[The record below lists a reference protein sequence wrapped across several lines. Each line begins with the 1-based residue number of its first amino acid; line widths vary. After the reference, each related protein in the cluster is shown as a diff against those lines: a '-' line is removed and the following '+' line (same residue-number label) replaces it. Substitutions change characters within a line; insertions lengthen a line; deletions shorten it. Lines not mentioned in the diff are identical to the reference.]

1 MAQQR
6 FDKDRKKSFGGYGK
20 PKGDYKRPYGGSPR
34 NERSDYDR
42 DERPA
47 DFADSDEVT
56 GLIVGRNPVMEA
68 LKSGKAL
75 DTIYVNEN
83 AGGSI
88 GAITRIARE
97 RGIVIKNVSDQKLTQ
112 MCGGASHLAP
122 ENTLTA
128 FRLAKTLG
136 ADGFEC
142 DVQITRDRHLV
153 VAHDYLTDLK
163 TGVHGNIPD
172 MDFDDLRQLDF
183 GKWKSPEFAG
193 EKIPTLEEVLEVAQD
208 FRMIHIELKPYFD
221 RDEEIVDRVID
232 AVLDAGL
239 EEKAVLTSFEYG
251 TLRRVKERMPQ
262 MATCAMTLS
271 PESQLSQPATF
282 WEKLG
287 LKKTDPLVEKLSS
300 PQALSEAAALLE
312 DPSSLDEENSVLI
325 YYLKDRLDFLYS
337 IFPGMNL
344 AEILQQYY
352 YQTDFVNYVA
362 QFGFPVDY
370 VGPEYHAFFR
380 DKDLI
385 PNAHAH
391 GFKVAPWPVGV
402 ESRDDLRQLFRLD
415 PELVVTNKPEV
426 AVAILTGLGQWDE
439 SSKEG

>member
-1 MAQQR
+1 MSDFSKA
-6 FDKDRKKSFGGYGK
+6 FGSLGGLMGSTAAGAIGNIASGAAGALFGGIQARRNWKYK
-20 PKGDYKRPYGGSPR
+20 KKEMDLQQKYNLENMQKQFDYQQEAWNRENRYNDPR
-34 NERSDYDR
+34 NAS
-42 DERPA
+42 
-47 DFADSDEVT
+47 
-56 GLIVGRNPVMEA
+56 
-68 LKSGKAL
+68 
-75 DTIYVNEN
+75 
-83 AGGSI
+83 
-88 GAITRIARE
+88 ARW
-97 RGIVIKNVSDQKLTQ
+97 
-112 MCGGASHLAP
+112 
-122 ENTLTA
+122 
-128 FRLAKTLG
+128 RLAG
-136 ADGFEC
+136 ISPNA
-142 DVQITRDRHLV
+142 V
-153 VAHDYLTDLK
+153 
-163 TGVHGNIPD
+163 
-172 MDFDDLRQLDF
+172 F
-183 GKWKSPEFAG
+183 G
-193 EKIPTLEEVLEVAQD
+193 
-208 FRMIHIELKPYFD
+208 M
-221 RDEEIVDRVID
+221 
-232 AVLDAGL
+232 
-239 EEKAVLTSFEYG
+239 LTSFEYG

-337 IFPGMNL
+337 IYPGMNL

-380 DKDLI
+380 DKDLV

>member
-1 MAQQR
+1 M
-6 FDKDRKKSFGGYGK
+6 
-20 PKGDYKRPYGGSPR
+20 RP
-34 NERSDYDR
+34 
-42 DERPA
+42 
-47 DFADSDEVT
+47 
-56 GLIVGRNPVMEA
+56 LI
-68 LKSGKAL
+68 
-75 DTIYVNEN
+75 
-83 AGGSI
+83 
-88 GAITRIARE
+88 IAHR
-97 RGIVIKNVSDQKLTQ
+97 
-112 MCGGASHLAP
+112 GASHLAP

-208 FRMIHIELKPYFD
+208 FRMIHIELKPYLD
-221 RDEEIVDRVID
+221 RDEEIVDRIID

-251 TLRRVKERMPQ
+251 ALRRVKERMPQ

-312 DPSSLDEENSVLI
+312 LLVTEQILTPTLREMIRQNLI
-325 YYLKDRLDFLYS
+325 NCKTGADRLPKPLSGTGAVIGHKTGTSDRDERG
-337 IFPGMNL
+337 IFAGTNDPGFVIL
-344 AEILQQYY
+344 PDGTRYTIAVFIKDSAENPETNARIIADISETVYR
-352 YQTDFVNYVA
+352 YVHDEYRENDIRPGKKHVDQGA
-362 QFGFPVDY
+362 GIGFESDY
-370 VGPEYHAFFR
+370 FY
-380 DKDLI
+380 
-385 PNAHAH
+385 
-391 GFKVAPWPVGV
+391 
-402 ESRDDLRQLFRLD
+402 
-415 PELVVTNKPEV
+415 
-426 AVAILTGLGQWDE
+426 
-439 SSKEG
+439 